1 MVHQTRHRSRDWL
14 EGAEK
19 PLQRRGPFRVR
30 VGPDL
35 ARSFLAAPHPG
46 VGRPQEEQAGMPA
59 GLPSFRV
66 FG

>member
-19 PLQRRGPFRVR
+19 PLQRRDPFRVR

-46 VGRPQEEQAGMPA
+46 VGRPQ
-59 GLPSFRV
+59 
-66 FG
+66 